1 VNTAATSSPVT
12 APPVPAGAVPR
23 LIAFGIDVVL
33 ALAAAVAVHGAFLRG
48 WLPGLRSTGSEA
60 VNLLQLPS
68 TWALTLLLVAV
79 RDVPCGASFAKWML
93 CLRVVDVSG
102 RPLSWPLRLLRAPL
116 STLPLEWLAG
126 ERRAAV
132 PWRVTT
138 YAPGGAGFV
147 LRVCL
152 ALVAA
157 SWSVVW
163 GVASVRPSIGRR
175 DAVQLVEQTLGR
187 DPLLQRALGAPL
199 QFDIT
204 AVTPRSRTGL
214 GAERGEF
221 AVRVRGS
228 ARRQEM
234 RVHALKVEGRWVIDE
249 LVDIQAARLASS
261 NPPDTLVVR

>member
-1 VNTAATSSPVT
+1 MADTIPQAT

-23 LIAFGIDVVL
+23 LVAFGIDLVL

-48 WLPGLRSTGSEA
+48 WLPGLHPTGNDA

-68 TWALTLLLVAV
+68 TWVLTLLLVAV
-79 RDVPCGASFAKWML
+79 RDVPLGASFAKWML
-93 CLRVVDVSG
+93 CLRVVGVSG

-116 STLPLEWLAG
+116 CTLPLEWLAG

-132 PWRVTT
+132 PWRVTS
-138 YAPGGAGFV
+138 YAPGSAGFA
-147 LRVCL
+147 LRVGL
-152 ALVAA
+152 ALGAA

-163 GVASVRPSIGRR
+163 GVASVRPSIGRG

-187 DPLLQRALGAPL
+187 DPLLQRELGAPL
-199 QFDIT
+199 QFEIT

-214 GAERGEF
+214 SAERGEF

-228 ARRQEM
+228 ARRQAM

-249 LVDIQAARLASS
+249 LVDIQAAQIASS
-261 NPPDTLVVR
+261 SPPDTLVVR